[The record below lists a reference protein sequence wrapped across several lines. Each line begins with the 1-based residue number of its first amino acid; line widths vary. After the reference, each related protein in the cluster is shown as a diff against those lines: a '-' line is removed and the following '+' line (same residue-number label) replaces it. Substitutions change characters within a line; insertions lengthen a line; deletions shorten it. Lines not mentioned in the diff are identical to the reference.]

1 MCLGNEIFSLPTIL
15 KIEKYFHSIKMANR
29 KGVYMIL
36 DEGDIITKEN
46 YANYMGEIIKEGLA
60 NPVVRKM
67 CTQSRGMSPEDIK
80 KVEKE
85 FCRFVGYCILFR
97 SSQNVGEYMFLH
109 NREEQMRF
117 LKEKIAE
124 KLGIPKNE
132 IDLRKKEIIEYAY
145 KNFKKNGYVFHAAN
159 SASIKMKMATG
170 LRDNIATLQQQKE
183 LLYIEQIYRK
193 YSPDT
198 PYSPLGHAA
207 ADILENKTG
216 WFFDG
221 FPIHS
226 MGYANSPQW
235 FSYFCGKSYV
245 YFDSIPEER
254 RNGYANRD
262 YRTSLE
268 AIIWLIKDRKM
279 SVEDAKKI
287 VYFFKKCW
295 VEYKDTIPCL
305 MFVPVKDVGI
315 NDDIEIEQYLDD
327 EGMELLFDDII
338 LGKVNPGK
346 NYCCKKLIQ
355 PEKLSCVDL
364 SPILPRFI
372 IGREN
377 TNGSKDVL
385 NQSNIQHG
393 EDER

>member
-1 MCLGNEIFSLPTIL
+1 
-15 KIEKYFHSIKMANR
+15 
-29 KGVYMIL
+29 MIL

-46 YANYMGEIIKEGLA
+46 YANYMGEIIKEGLE
-60 NPVVRKM
+60 NPVVRRM
-67 CTQSRGMSPEDIK
+67 CTQCKDMNFEDIK
-80 KVEKE
+80 KIEKE
-85 FCRFVGYCILFR
+85 FCRFIGYCILFR
-97 SSQNVGEYMFLH
+97 SSENIGEYMSLY
-109 NREEQMRF
+109 NREEQKKF
-117 LKEKIAE
+117 LKEKITE
-124 KLGIPKNE
+124 KLGISKDE
-132 IDLRKKEIIEYAY
+132 IDIRRKEIIEYAY

-159 SASIKMKMATG
+159 SASIKMKMTTG

-207 ADILENKTG
+207 TDILENKTG

-268 AIIWLIKDRKM
+268 AIIWLIKDRRM

-295 VEYKDTIPCL
+295 TEYKDTIPCL
-305 MFVPVKDVGI
+305 MFVPVKDVGV
-315 NDDIEIEQYLDD
+315 NDDIEIEQYLNG

-346 NYCCKKLIQ
+346 NYCCKKSIQ
-355 PEKLSCVDL
+355 PEKLSYVDL

-372 IGREN
+372 VDREKTKGN
-377 TNGSKDVL
+377 KNVP
-385 NQSNIQHG
+385 NQSDIQHE